1 MKRVRTIS
9 VIALG
14 WLGTAVSADDPGWK
28 TAAIAP
34 SPTPPKVVEVPAP
47 VPPALVSPAD
57 ASWKSAPPPPK
68 PALKPEPI
76 VSGGLE
82 PLPPKPVAIAEPSF
96 PGGLEPLP
104 PPVLRPVIEPEIAP
118 AGPVG
123 PRVPAEAK
131 YPAELPPLPMPK
143 IPSPEPLP
151 APRALPIPPSWNPQ
165 PICNDTP
172 EPTPSATLQRASAV
186 TPAEAGIPV
195 RHGVFGS
202 QPVRLSKD
210 NYFRDL
216 FGLDLLT
223 HNPNPIKILPDSGS
237 PDDLLFVQAEYLLW
251 WANKPNIPVLATTNS
266 LGQPGFLGQSGTRSL
281 LGPGTFGPGL
291 RDGFRIRAGGWLDDC
306 GLRGVD
312 GGFFFLGRRSTSQS
326 FDSGQSPVI
335 TRPFFAPN
343 FNSEFGEV
351 VAQPN
356 LSAGRLDVTTDSFL
370 WGADLN
376 YRRAISRT
384 CDGTVGLFAG
394 YRHLN
399 LTESLTIAESIT
411 STGPLSP
418 DPVGTKVFVRDR
430 FETRNQFHGGQVG
443 GFWSRKV
450 GRFDFDTRAGVA
462 LGTTFQTVDI
472 DGIQQRTR
480 PGQAT
485 ENFRGGLLATGPNLG
500 RFTQNHFS
508 VVPEFTANVGYRL
521 TPNLRLFVGYNFL
534 YWSNVVRPG
543 DQIDRVV
550 DLAQVPNPPAGV
562 VASPNPRPLPTFQQ
576 SDFWAHGVQFGLEL
590 RW

>member
-1 MKRVRTIS
+1 MKRVRTIA

-28 TAAIAP
+28 TAAVPPAP
-34 SPTPPKVVEVPAP
+34 AVAKVVEVPAP
-47 VPPALVSPAD
+47 VPPALIAPD
-57 ASWKSAPPPPK
+57 AAWKSASPPK
-68 PALKPEPI
+68 PAPKLEPI
-76 VSGGLE
+76 FS
-82 PLPPKPVAIAEPSF
+82 
-96 PGGLEPLP
+96 GGLEPLP
-104 PPVLRPVIEPEIAP
+104 PPVALPASEPEPPP

-123 PRVPAEAK
+123 PRVPGETRF
-131 YPAELPPLPMPK
+131 PSELPPLPMPK

-151 APRALPIPPSWNPQ
+151 APRALPIQPSWNPQ

-172 EPTPSATLQRASAV
+172 EPTPSATLKRASAT

-223 HNPNPIKILPDSGS
+223 HDPRPALSGAGP
-237 PDDLLFVQAEYLLW
+237 PDDKLFVQAEYLLW
-251 WANKPNIPVLATTNS
+251 WANNPNIPVLATTNS
-266 LGQPGFLGQSGTRSL
+266 LGQPGFLGQPGTRNL
-281 LGPGTFGPGL
+281 LGPGAFGPGL

-306 GLRGVD
+306 GQRGLD
-312 GGFFFLGRRSTSQS
+312 GSFFFLGRRSTSQS
-326 FDSGQSPVI
+326 FDSGQFPVI

-343 FNSEFGEV
+343 LNSEFGEV

-356 LSAGRLDVTTDSFL
+356 LSAGRLDVTTDSYL

-376 YRRAISRT
+376 YRRAIIRT
-384 CDGTVGLFAG
+384 CAGAVGLFAG

-411 STGPLSP
+411 STGRLSP

-450 GRFDFDTRAGVA
+450 GRFDVDTRAGVA

-508 VVPEFTANVGYRL
+508 VVPEFTANVGYRI
-521 TPNLRLFVGYNFL
+521 TPNLRLYVGYNFL
-534 YWSNVVRPG
+534 YWSNVVRSG

-550 DLAQVPNPPAGV
+550 DVAQVPNPPAGV

-576 SDFWAHGVQFGLEL
+576 SDFWAHGIQFGLEL